1 MNQTKRSLSIRE
13 ISRRT
18 GVPESTLRYYR
29 SLFPEHIPT
38 LGSGRSRRHPDGAV
52 TVFLRIASL
61 FAAGESR
68 TTVRRELQGGP
79 PGEESV
85 GRSEDGESPVEL
97 TRGYQVEVAQP
108 PGRLG
113 HQELEQ
119 LLTAMMVRDRELV
132 AMHRDLLELLEK
144 LIHTLGSLAGT
155 PAWRRGDRLEPAV
168 PPPRLEP
175 TVGARPESD
184 AEQREAPADAL
195 ELERLGESLQRER
208 ETVERLRRARMEL
221 EQRLA
226 RLERE
231 EGERKK
237 GRRRR

>member
-1 MNQTKRSLSIRE
+1 MNQTKRPLSIRD

-38 LGSGRSRRHPDGAV
+38 LGSGRKRRHPEAAV
-52 TVFLRIASL
+52 TVFQRIASL

-68 TTVRRELQGGP
+68 GTVRRELQGGP
-79 PGEESV
+79 STAESD
-85 GRSEDGESPVEL
+85 GRSEPGGSPVHL
-97 TRGYQVEVAQP
+97 TRGYPVQVAEP

-113 HQELEQ
+113 PQELEQ

-144 LIHTLGSLAGT
+144 LIRTLGSLAGA
-155 PAWRRGDRLEPAV
+155 PAWRGGDRLEPAIA
-168 PPPRLEP
+168 PPRDEP
-175 TVGARPESD
+175 AVGARSRSD
-184 AEQREAPADAL
+184 REEREAPAGSP
-195 ELERLGESLQRER
+195 ELERLRDSLQRER
-208 ETVERLRRARMEL
+208 ETVERLRRARLEL

-231 EGERKK
+231 GGSKERRK
-237 GRRRR
+237 RR